1 MTNIHAEDV
10 SLHELGLKYH
20 LDKAYAH
27 EYTLEFY
34 PRHLEA
40 IRRSAE
46 LIVEVGV
53 WDGGSLRM
61 WSEYFDKAR
70 LLGIDINFSRI
81 KAPVP
86 RCSLRYADQSKP
98 EELKL
103 AFSDIA
109 RDSVDM
115 IIEDGMHTSRCQQIC
130 FGFLFPFVKPGGR
143 YIIEDLQSSVSWP
156 GEKEEQITSLEMLN
170 NMQHTGEVDSLYMPQ
185 DEKSYI
191 RDNMGEIDIYTKTPE
206 YDKSVSA
213 VIYKRT

>member
-1 MTNIHAEDV
+1 MTNLHGEDLA
-10 SLHELGLKYH
+10 LHELGLKYH

-40 IRRSAE
+40 IRETAK

-61 WSEYFDKAR
+61 WSEYFEQAR

-81 KAPVP
+81 KAPIP
-86 RCSLRYADQSKP
+86 RCNLRYADQSKP
-98 EELKL
+98 EDLKI
-103 AFSDIA
+103 AFSDISN
-109 RDSVDM
+109 DSVDM

-156 GEKEEQITSLEMLN
+156 GEKDEQMNSLEMLR
-170 NMQHTGEVDSLYMPQ
+170 NMQHSGEVDSTHMTTEQKL
-185 DEKSYI
+185 YI
-191 RDNMGEIDIYTKTPE
+191 RDNMAEIDIYTRTPE
-206 YDKSVSA
+206 FDKSVSA
-213 VIYKRT
+213 VIYKKR